1 MTLRSFNPD
10 SDLLALAAFLD
21 DAARD
26 DPGVEVSTE
35 EELRVALQWP
45 GHDLSRDRWV
55 VERGG
60 HLVAYGGIWKATASR
75 RADVLLHILPGEDG
89 VQDIRSLLH
98 RAIERARE
106 LGARQAELYVAEE
119 NGAVASIARAE
130 GFLPGAAY
138 TLLEAGPD
146 VRAPEVALPAPFS
159 VRTYAEVDHLTTLVT
174 AMNVSYGDLPGHHTV
189 TEEDLLQWL
198 SSWSL
203 DGVFLVLDEQGEPAG
218 VVRVDLRDENGIIDS
233 PGVAP
238 PYRHVPLR
246 APLLGMAMRYLRERG
261 IARPQLESWG
271 DDADT
276 LALYTNLGFVTG
288 RRLPLLL
295 RDP

>member
-10 SDLLALAAFLD
+10 SDLLALAAFLA

-26 DPGVEVSTE
+26 DPGMEVSTE
-35 EELRVALQWP
+35 EELRAALQWP
-45 GHDLSRDRWV
+45 GHDPSRDRWV

-60 HLVAYGGIWKATASR
+60 HLVAYGGIWKTTASR

-89 VQDIRSLLH
+89 VHDIRSLLH

-119 NGAVASIARAE
+119 NGAVASIARVE

-159 VRTYAEVDHLTTLVT
+159 VRTY
-174 AMNVSYGDLPGHHTV
+174 
-189 TEEDLLQWL
+189 

-261 IARPQLESWG
+261 IARPQLKSWG

-276 LALYTNLGFVTG
+276 LALCADLGFVTG

-295 RDP
+295 RDL